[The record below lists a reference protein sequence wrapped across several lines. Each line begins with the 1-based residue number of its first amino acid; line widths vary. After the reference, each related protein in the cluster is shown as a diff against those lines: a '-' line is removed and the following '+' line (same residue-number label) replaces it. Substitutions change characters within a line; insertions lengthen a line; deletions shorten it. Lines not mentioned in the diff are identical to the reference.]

1 MSGKDEYYNKA
12 KQQGYRSR
20 SAYKLEQLDDLE
32 NLLSHGDRVVD
43 LGAAPGGW
51 LQIAT
56 ERVGTGK
63 VIGVDLQRIDDL
75 EGVETIKGDMTDE
88 KTRTE
93 IIERIREADVV
104 LSDMAPNMTGE
115 YSLDQARSV
124 HLARQAFE
132 TARALLSPG
141 GDFVVKVFEG
151 RDLDTLRNDIE
162 NEFEYVRTTTPNASR
177 KESSEVYLIAKGF
190 LTAPVESGEIRT
202 VEIEDLGDE
211 GDGIAKVNEFTIF
224 VPDVEQGE
232 TVEIEIGDVKAN
244 FGFARRVD

>member
-20 SAYKLEQLDDLE
+20 SAYKLEQLDELE

-63 VIGVDLQRIDDL
+63 VIGVDLQRIDEID
-75 EGVETIKGDMTDE
+75 GVETIRGDMTDE
-88 KTRTE
+88 GTREE
-93 IIERIREADVV
+93 IVERIGNADVV

-124 HLARQAFE
+124 YLAQQAFE
-132 TARALLSPG
+132 TARALLTPG

-151 RDLDTLRNDIE
+151 RDLDSLRTDIE
-162 NEFEYVRTTTPNASR
+162 AEFEYVRTTTPKASR
-177 KESSEVYLIAKGF
+177 DESSEVYLIAKGF
-190 LTAPVESGEIRT
+190 LTAPVETGETYT
-202 VEIEDLGDE
+202 VEIEAMGNE
-211 GDGIAKVNEFTIF
+211 GDGIATIEEFTVF
-224 VPDVEQGE
+224 VPDTETGE
-232 TVEIEIGDVKAN
+232 TVEIEIGDVKSN
-244 FGFARRVD
+244 FGFARRV